1 MGIAI
6 YLKKESVFGIRSCVI
21 ARGGIALNHL
31 IVTLIKGK
39 KLSSGTARSEGWT
52 VKLIL
57 SPLFY
62 GKRLTLE

>member
-6 YLKKESVFGIRSCVI
+6 YLKKESVFGNRSCFI
-21 ARGGIALNHL
+21 AREGIALNHL

-39 KLSSGTARSEGWT
+39 RLASGKARSKGWT

-57 SPLFY
+57 SPLFFM
-62 GKRLTLE
+62 GKD